1 MESLLVATELGI
13 YRIKQIKTY
22 GRHSTKSEDPVFKIS
37 KSFAMVNRVMFTW
50 GVRIKRV
57 MSGWL

>member
-13 YRIKQIKTY
+13 YRIEQFKTY
-22 GRHSTKSEDPVFKIS
+22 GWHSTKSEDPVFKIF
-37 KSFAMVNRVMFTW
+37 KSFAMVNRVMFTR